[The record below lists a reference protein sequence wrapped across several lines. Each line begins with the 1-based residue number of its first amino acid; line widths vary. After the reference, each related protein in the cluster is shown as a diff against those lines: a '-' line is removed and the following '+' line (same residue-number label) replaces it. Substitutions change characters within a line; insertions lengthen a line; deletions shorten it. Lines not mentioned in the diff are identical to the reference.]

1 MTARL
6 ILEIVKLNRQI
17 ERITNGQ
24 VSYIDDENLAT
35 DSSIRFWIEPNDGL
49 WAGGSWKFKVVF
61 PESYP
66 DSPPTVMCE
75 SHDLLHPHINENCG
89 RICFD
94 LEFSN

>member
-35 DSSIRFWIEPNDGL
+35 DSSISFWIEPNDGL
-49 WAGGSWKFKVVF
+49 WSGGSWKFKVVF
-61 PESYP
+61 P
-66 DSPPTVMCE
+66 
-75 SHDLLHPHINENCG
+75 
-89 RICFD
+89 
-94 LEFSN
+94 